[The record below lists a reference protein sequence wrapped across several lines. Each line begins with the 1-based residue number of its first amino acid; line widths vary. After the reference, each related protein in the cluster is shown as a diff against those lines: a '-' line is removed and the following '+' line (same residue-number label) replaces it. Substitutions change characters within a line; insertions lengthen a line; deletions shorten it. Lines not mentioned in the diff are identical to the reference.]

1 MPTFTFP
8 TTVIQNPPSQ
18 VPPTDAV
25 MPLVFEGD
33 GMWQM
38 RLDLSTKTKA
48 ASRALKQYNSIMISP
63 VAVSP
68 GGRLKVQT
76 AVIDTQKA
84 LTEARTFWILAGL
97 AERDMWHGHPFA
109 PTFWQVLQEGQKLI
123 ANGLDDQAQ
132 KDYMWTNAQVN
143 ALEYSEHN
151 KAPGLCNAKQPLG
164 GGLPPGKF
172 LLTHECKD
180 KEYVKAAQFE
190 LKSEAVH
197 LDLND
202 EVQVKAVTTALVARY
217 KKFIAKMVDLQK
229 KRLALK
235 EGLIGAA
242 ADKIIDT
249 IPKINSFKQVVAVLE
264 AVNAGVNERNITKT
278 WDKQD
283 KPTDVYKQMHMGAKP
298 VTLQTLESSRIYLV
312 NDRGFEYIDVPEGGA
327 YRFTLKSSCLTRRPP
342 PVPLTENDRTI
353 EFFNTSLSP
362 KLTRF
367 IKITIE
373 TSDHNSYEMTIQPF
387 HGMNTSVICPF
398 FAKSKTAQNLD
409 MSDFASRDYNV
420 YQLEPYAIQGKADFE
435 QAMGHVL
442 LTAQNP
448 AVKNLMN
455 NIPEKTLNDLIMGGK
470 FFPDSRVYY
479 SASNAESGGASVYF
493 VCFAGQILGV
503 EMLSPGITGHLWTDN
518 VNPVK
523 PPPLVAFRGRPRR
536 EGSGKGRKANQWLKS
551 ERTAMIYTKEL
562 TDEDENKKN
571 SVPKVVEVKG
581 IPDKEK
587 KISVRFNLVDIGSL
601 VYESEGLATKLE
613 LRPAKRDFGNN
624 VTISWNI
631 NLKAVDGKVQMIGYK
646 IQSPIKI
653 KESPSYAL
661 IQKEKNMWK
670 FELDIHGD
678 KNYHEIV
685 SEVEISEQR
694 GGGKTTGKTEIGVE
708 NVKPASTWSM
718 PKVAKASLYAADYPN
733 KLEII
738 DGKIPQT
745 IVVDGLPEPA
755 GYFGRFIFDILDS
768 NTLTYSCR
776 LHEANEF
783 FESRFAVILRPAI
796 IGAGKIE
803 WEFIQVNDYNTLSV
817 DHLMDDDDV
826 VIGKK
831 KSLWEH
837 DPSNLF
843 QKTRNLWEFTK
854 HVQGGQLTKGETHVM
869 ELIFKIDPTREKYI
883 KGPHE
888 ISLREVLPTPI
899 SNRQPFN
906 KAIQPPAGS
915 GNAVDVFQSSGAS
928 SSNPVSVV
936 VPKAMQS
943 HGLRRGGLYTD
954 EFQDS
959 HRLPR
964 NEIPHMII
972 VHGIP
977 IRDDIIR
984 NVQFNLEN
992 SATLFYKSAD
1002 TPDLRLN
1009 LRVPVQGESVD
1020 ELIGWELYV
1029 VTTGKLRK
1037 LIAKK
1042 AVIESNIDANPISWL
1057 FQHEGECI
1065 WDFKMN
1071 AFEQSLDVGKQYK
1084 LHFEIPKQT
1093 FVKGNPEINDSVLLD
1108 VNTRYIRDEFP
1119 LPLQPR
1125 RLSSRPAPAPWASPA
1140 VDMESLMA
1148 SIDDIKRALNEVH
1161 LSARAR
1167 A

>member
-1 MPTFTFP
+1 
-8 TTVIQNPPSQ
+8 
-18 VPPTDAV
+18 
-25 MPLVFEGD
+25 
-33 GMWQM
+33 
-38 RLDLSTKTKA
+38 
-48 ASRALKQYNSIMISP
+48 
-63 VAVSP
+63 
-68 GGRLKVQT
+68 
-76 AVIDTQKA
+76 
-84 LTEARTFWILAGL
+84 
-97 AERDMWHGHPFA
+97 
-109 PTFWQVLQEGQKLI
+109 
-123 ANGLDDQAQ
+123 
-132 KDYMWTNAQVN
+132 MWTNAQVN
-143 ALEYSEHN
+143 ALEYSEEN

-264 AVNAGVNERNITKT
+264 AVNVGVNERNITKT

-312 NDRGFEYIDVPEGGA
+312 KDRGFEYIDVPEGGA

-353 EFFNTSLSP
+353 EFFNTALSP

-455 NIPEKTLNDLIMGGK
+455 NIPEKTQNDLIMGGK

-536 EGSGKGRKANQWLKS
+536 EGSGKGRKANQWLKTD
-551 ERTAMIYTKEL
+551 RTAMIYIKEL
-562 TDEDENKKN
+562 TDEDEYKKTN
-571 SVPKVVEVKG
+571 VPNVIEVKG
-581 IPDKEK
+581 IPDKDK
-587 KISVRFNLVDIGSL
+587 KINARFKLIDIGSL
-601 VYESEGLATKLE
+601 IYESEGLSTRLE
-613 LRPAKRDFGNN
+613 LRPVKRDFGNN
-624 VTISWNI
+624 VVISWNI
-631 NLKAVDGKVQMIGYK
+631 NLKTLDGNAQMIGYK

-678 KNYHEIV
+678 ANYHEIV
-685 SEVEISEQR
+685 CEVEISDQR
-694 GGGKTTGKTEIGVE
+694 EGGRTPGKTEIGVE

-733 KLEII
+733 KSEII
-738 DGKIPQT
+738 KGKIPSS
-745 IVVDGLPEPA
+745 IMVDGLPE
-755 GYFGRFIFDILDS
+755 GGKFNGEYEFNLLDS
-768 NTLTYSCR
+768 KTLTYSCV
-776 LHEANEF
+776 LTEHNQAFGETT
-783 FESRFAVILRPAI
+783 AVILRPAF

-803 WEFIQVNDYNTLSV
+803 WEFVKVTDHRKLSKN
-817 DHLMDDDDV
+817 HLMDDDDK

-831 KSLWEH
+831 RNLWEN
-837 DPSNLF
+837 DPSTLF
-843 QKTRNLWEFTK
+843 QKTKSFWEFSEDLY
-854 HVQGGQLTKGETHVM
+854 GGDDRSGTMGLT
-869 ELIFKIDPTREKYI
+869 FKINKVERDWEEYVD
-883 KGPHE
+883 GPHE

-943 HGLRRGGLYTD
+943 HGLKRGGLYTD

-959 HRLPR
+959 HILPR
-964 NEIPHMII
+964 NEIPHTII

-992 SATLFYKSAD
+992 PATLFYKSVD
-1002 TPDLRLN
+1002 TLDLRLN

-1029 VTTGKLRK
+1029 VTTGKLQK

-1042 AVIESNIDANPISWL
+1042 SSDVERERISYL
-1057 FQHEGECI
+1057 FQHEGDCI

-1084 LHFEIPKQT
+1084 LHFEIPNQT

-1108 VNTRYIRDEFP
+1108 VNRRYIRDEFP